1 MLFTLITITL
11 TILAL
16 VGVVLNI
23 KKRVECFYIW
33 FVTNSSWAVI
43 DFYKDIPA
51 QGILFTIYTGLA
63 IYGILEW
70 RKKDESKSTSAI
82 QN

>member
-1 MLFTLITITL
+1 MFEIYTYFL
-11 TILAL
+11 TVLAL

-23 KKRVECFYIW
+23 KKRIECFYIW
-33 FVTNSSWAVI
+33 FFTNASWAVV

-63 IYGILEW
+63 VYGILEW
-70 RKKDESKSTSAI
+70 RKDKDGNATNKP
-82 QN
+82 